1 MIEPGLS
8 SEKTWVVRPEHLASR
23 YGSGLVDVLAT
34 PVLVGFCE
42 ECCRRTVEPLLG
54 KGEKTVGTSIS
65 LRHLAATPAG
75 MRVSVRASLEG
86 VDRRRLSFRVEA
98 WDEVE
103 KVAEA
108 EHERFIIDSDRFLRR
123 IAEKAGT
130 VGPQLDLGI

>member
-8 SEKTWVVRPEHLASR
+8 SEKTWIVRPEHLASR

-42 ECCRRTVEPLLG
+42 ECCRQTVEPLLG

-65 LRHLAATPAG
+65 LRHHAATPAG
-75 MRVSVRASLEG
+75 MRVSVRASLEA

>member
-8 SEKTWVVRPEHLASR
+8 HEKTWIVRPEHLASR

-42 ECCRRTVEPLLG
+42 ECCRQAVEPLLA

-65 LRHLAATPAG
+65 LRHLAATPPG
-75 MRVSVRASLEG
+75 MRVSVRASLEE
-86 VDRRRLSFRVEA
+86 VDKRRLRFRVEA

-123 IAEKAGT
+123 VAEKAGT